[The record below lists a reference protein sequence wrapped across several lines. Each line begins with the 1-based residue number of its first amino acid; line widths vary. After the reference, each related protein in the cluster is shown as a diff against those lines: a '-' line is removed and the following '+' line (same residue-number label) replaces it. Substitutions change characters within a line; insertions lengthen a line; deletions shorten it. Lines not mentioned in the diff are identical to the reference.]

1 MAYCEIFL
9 IFAEK
14 YKTINHMLD
23 KERGLYI
30 AHCANGALSITG
42 KMANRHGLIAGAT
55 GTGKTVTLQVMAET
69 FCQAG
74 VPCFMAD
81 MKGDLSGI
89 SQVGKM
95 SGFIEK
101 RLPEFEIA
109 DPQFQSCPVRF
120 FDVFGEQGH
129 PMRATISQMGPQLLS
144 RLMQLNETQDG
155 VLNIVF
161 RIADERGL
169 LLDDLKDLRSMLDW
183 VSQHAKEYRTKYGT
197 VTSMSIGSIQR
208 ALLQLENQGAEK
220 FFGLPS
226 FDIYDLLQTDASGKG
241 IMNVLAA
248 DKLMLQPKLY
258 STFLLWLLSELYST
272 LPEVGDLPLPKL
284 VFFFDEAHM
293 LFTDTSKAL
302 LDKIEQVIRLIRSK
316 GVGIY
321 FITQSPTDIPE
332 TILGQLGNRVQHALR
347 AYTPKDQKAVKT
359 AADTFRANPAFKT
372 DEAIMNLETGEALV
386 SFLDEK
392 GAPSVVERA
401 KILFPLSQIGAIT
414 DGQRLDII
422 KQSRIY
428 GKYDETKERESAFEV
443 LIAEADRQLAE
454 QEQQETEIDIPKPTA
469 EAKAEKKKPGLL
481 GKVGKAIL
489 TAITSTLAAILGTYV
504 SDKVTGKKTKS
515 RTSATGRVV
524 KNATSAATRS
534 VTRELTRDILGNLIK

>member
-1 MAYCEIFL
+1 
-9 IFAEK
+9 
-14 YKTINHMLD
+14 MLD
-23 KERGLYI
+23 NERGLYI

-101 RLPEFEIA
+101 RLPEFGIEN
-109 DPQFQSCPVRF
+109 PQFQSCPVRF
-120 FDVFGEQGH
+120 YDVFGEQGH
-129 PMRATISQMGPQLLS
+129 PMRATISQMGPMLLS
-144 RLMQLNETQDG
+144 RLLQLNETQDG

-161 RIADERGL
+161 RIADDRGL
-169 LLDDLKDLRSMLDW
+169 LLIDLKDLRSMLDW
-183 VSQHAKEYRTKYGT
+183 VSKHAKEYTTKYGNISVQT
-197 VTSMSIGSIQR
+197 IGAIQR
-208 ALLQLENQGAEK
+208 ALLQLEAQGADK
-220 FFGLPS
+220 FFGEPS
-226 FDIYDLLQTDASGKG
+226 FDIYDLLQTEGGKG
-241 IMNVLAA
+241 VMSVLAA
-248 DKLMLQPKLY
+248 DKLMMQPKLY

-302 LDKIEQVIRLIRSK
+302 LDKIEQVIRLVRSK

-332 TILGQLGNRVQHALR
+332 VILGQLGNRVQHALR

-359 AADTFRANPAFKT
+359 AADTFRANPEFKT

-392 GAPSVVERA
+392 GAPNIVERA
-401 KILFPLSQIGAIT
+401 KVLFPLSQIGAVT
-414 DGQRLDII
+414 EGQRMDII
-422 KQSRIY
+422 KQSRVY
-428 GKYDETKERESAFEV
+428 GKYDTPIDRESAFEV
-443 LIAEADRQLAE
+443 LMAEA
-454 QEQQETEIDIPKPTA
+454 EQQMA
-469 EAKAEKKKPGLL
+469 ENEAAAQEEEKAKGKKKSGMMS
-481 GKVGKAIL
+481 KVWKAVL
-489 TAITSTLAAILGTYV
+489 TAITSTFATILGTYV

-515 RTSATGRVV
+515 KTSATGRVV

-534 VTRELTRDILGNLIK
+534 ITKELTRDILGNLVK

>member
-1 MAYCEIFL
+1 MF
-9 IFAEK
+9 
-14 YKTINHMLD
+14 D

-101 RLPEFEIA
+101 RLPEFEIES
-109 DPQFQSCPVRF
+109 PQFQACPVRF
-120 FDVFGEQGH
+120 YDVFGEQGH

-144 RLMQLNETQDG
+144 RLFELNETQAG
-155 VLNIVF
+155 VLHIAF
-161 RIADERGL
+161 RLADEKGWLLDDIKDLRL
-169 LLDDLKDLRSMLDW
+169 LLDYI
-183 VSQHAKEYRTKYGT
+183 AKHSKEITLKYGT
-197 VTSMSIGSIQR
+197 VTSMSIGAIQR
-208 ALLQLENQGAEK
+208 AILLLESQGADR
-220 FFGLPS
+220 FFGQPS
-226 FDIYDLLQTDASGKG
+226 FDIYDLMQTEGGKG
-241 IMNVLAA
+241 VMSVLAA
-248 DKLMLQPKLY
+248 DKLMMQPKLY

-272 LPEVGDLPLPKL
+272 LPEVGDMELPKL

-293 LFTDTSKAL
+293 LFNDTSKAL

-332 TILGQLGNRVQHALR
+332 NILGQLGNRVQHALR

-386 SFLDEK
+386 SFLDPK
-392 GAPSVVERA
+392 GAPTVVERA
-401 KILFPLSQIGAIT
+401 KILFPLSQIGAVT
-414 DGQRLDII
+414 EGQRLDII
-422 KQSRIY
+422 KQSRIF
-428 GKYDETKERESAFEV
+428 GKYDTPIDRESAFEV
-443 LIAEADRQLAE
+443 LMAEAEQQMAE
-454 QEQQETEIDIPKPTA
+454 QEEENA
-469 EAKAEKKKPGLL
+469 AKAEEKESASGKKKSGIM
-481 GKVGKAIL
+481 GKVMKAIL
-489 TAITSTLAAILGTYV
+489 TAVTSTFATILGTYI

-534 VTRELTRDILGNLIK
+534 VTRELTRDILGNLVK

>member
-1 MAYCEIFL
+1 
-9 IFAEK
+9 
-14 YKTINHMLD
+14 
-23 KERGLYI
+23 
-30 AHCANGALSITG
+30 
-42 KMANRHGLIAGAT
+42 MANRHGLIAGAT
-55 GTGKTVTLQVMAET
+55 GTGKTVTLQVMAES

-101 RLPEFEIA
+101 RLPEFFPSENGEQGSQL
-109 DPQFQSCPVRF
+109 PFEFQSCPVRF
-120 FDVFGEQGH
+120 YDVFGEQGH
-129 PMRATISQMGPQLLS
+129 PMRATVSQMGPQLLS
-144 RLMQLNETQDG
+144 RLLGLNETQDG

-161 RIADERGL
+161 RVADERGWL
-169 LLDDLKDLRSMLDW
+169 IDDLKDLRSVLDF
-183 VSQHAKEYRTKYGT
+183 VSKHAKEYATKYGN
-197 VTSMSIGSIQR
+197 VAAASVGAIQR
-208 ALLQLENQGAEK
+208 ALLQLESQGADK
-220 FFGLPS
+220 FFGLPA
-226 FDIYDLLQTDASGKG
+226 FNINDLLATVPDGSAAGVKG
-241 IMNVLAA
+241 VMSVLAA
-248 DKLMLQPKLY
+248 GKLMMQPKLY

-272 LPEVGDLPLPKL
+272 LPEVGDLDKPKL

-293 LFTDTSKAL
+293 LFDGTSKAL

-321 FITQSPTDIPE
+321 FITQNPTDIPE
-332 TILGQLGNRVQHALR
+332 SILGQLGNRVQHALR

-422 KQSRIY
+422 RQSSIY
-428 GKYDETKERESAFEV
+428 GTYDKPIDRESAFEV
-443 LIAEADRQLAE
+443 LLAEEERQLEAVEQEKAAKEQAEAEEKA
-454 QEQQETEIDIPKPTA
+454 
-469 EAKAEKKKPGLL
+469 AKEEKEEKKKPGIMS
-481 GKVGKAIL
+481 KVWKAVL
-489 TAITSTLAAILGTYV
+489 TAITSTIATIFGTWV
-504 SDKVTGKKTKS
+504 SNKVSGKKSRS
-515 RTSATGRVV
+515 RTSAKEKVV
-524 KNATSAATRS
+524 KNATSAATR
-534 VTRELTRDILGNLIK
+534 TITKELTRDILGNLK

>member
-1 MAYCEIFL
+1 MY
-9 IFAEK
+9 
-14 YKTINHMLD
+14 D

-42 KMANRHGLIAGAT
+42 KMANRHGLVAGAT

-101 RLPEFEIA
+101 RLPEFGIEN
-109 DPQFQSCPVRF
+109 PEFQACPVRF
-120 FDVFGEQGH
+120 FDVYGEQGH
-129 PMRATISQMGPQLLS
+129 PMRATVSQMGPQLLS
-144 RLMQLNETQDG
+144 RLLQLNETQDG
-155 VLNIVF
+155 VLNITF

-169 LLDDLKDLRSMLDW
+169 LIDDLKDLRSMLDW
-183 VSQHAKEYRTKYGT
+183 VSKHAKEYTTKYGNISTAT
-197 VTSMSIGSIQR
+197 VGAIQR
-208 ALLQLENQGAEK
+208 SLLQLEAQGADK

-226 FDIYDLLQTDASGKG
+226 FNIQDLLQTQDGKG

-258 STFLLWLLSELYST
+258 STFLLWLLSELYTT
-272 LPEVGDLPLPKL
+272 LPEVGDQPLPKL

-332 TILGQLGNRVQHALR
+332 VILGQLGNRVQHALR
-347 AYTPKDQKAVKT
+347 AYTPKDQKAVKV
-359 AADTFRANPAFKT
+359 AADTFRANPEFKT

-392 GAPSVVERA
+392 GAPGIVERA

-414 DGQRLDII
+414 EGQRLDII
-422 KQSRIY
+422 KQSGIY
-428 GKYDETKERESAFEV
+428 GKYDTTVDRESAFEV
-443 LIAEADRQLAE
+443 LIAEAEQAQRELAE
-454 QEQQETEIDIPKPTA
+454 AAKETEIVVPTGPAEKP
-469 EAKAEKKKPGLL
+469 EKEEKKKSGIMP
-481 GKVGKAIL
+481 KVWKAIL
-489 TAITSTLAAILGTYV
+489 TAVTSTIAAIFGSWV
-504 SDKVTGKKTKS
+504 SGKVSGKKTKS
-515 RTSATGRVV
+515 RTSAKERVV
-524 KNATSAATRS
+524 KNATSAATR
-534 VTRELTRDILGNLIK
+534 TITKELTRDILGNLIK

>member
-1 MAYCEIFL
+1 MY
-9 IFAEK
+9 
-14 YKTINHMLD
+14 D

-101 RLPEFEIA
+101 RLPEFGIEN
-109 DPQFQSCPVRF
+109 PEFQSCPVRF
-120 FDVFGEQGH
+120 FDVYGEQGH

-169 LLDDLKDLRSMLDW
+169 LLIDLKDLRAMLDW
-183 VSQHAKEYRTKYGT
+183 VSQHAKEYTTKYGNISAPT
-197 VTSMSIGSIQR
+197 IGAIQR
-208 ALLQLENQGAEK
+208 ALLQLENQGADK
-220 FFGLPS
+220 FFGEPS
-226 FDIYDLLQTDASGKG
+226 FDIYDLMQTEGGKG

-258 STFLLWLLSELYST
+258 STFLLWLLSEFYST
-272 LPEVGDLPLPKL
+272 LPEVGDMELPKL

-332 TILGQLGNRVQHALR
+332 NILGQLGNRVQHALR

-359 AADTFRANPAFKT
+359 AADTFRANPDFKT

-392 GAPSVVERA
+392 GAPSIVERA
-401 KILFPLSQIGAIT
+401 KILFPLSQIGAVT
-414 DGQRLDII
+414 EGQRLDII

-428 GKYDETKERESAFEV
+428 GKYDTPVDRESAFEV
-443 LIAEADRQLAE
+443 LMAEAEQQLAE
-454 QEQQETEIDIPKPTA
+454 QQEEA
-469 EAKAEKKKPGLL
+469 AAAEEAKAAGKAGKEEKKKSGMMS
-481 GKVGKAIL
+481 KVLKAIL
-489 TAITSTLAAILGTYV
+489 TAVTSTFAAILGTYV

-515 RTSATGRVV
+515 KTSATGRVV
-524 KNATSAATRS
+524 KNATSAATR
-534 VTRELTRDILGNLIK
+534 TATKELTRDILGNLIK

>member
-1 MAYCEIFL
+1 MY
-9 IFAEK
+9 
-14 YKTINHMLD
+14 D

-109 DPQFQSCPVRF
+109 DPQFQACPVRF
-120 FDVFGEQGH
+120 YDVFGEQGH

-169 LLDDLKDLRSMLDW
+169 LLIDLKDLRSMLDW
-183 VSQHAKEYRTKYGT
+183 VSKHAKEYTTKYGNISVQT
-197 VTSMSIGSIQR
+197 VGAIQR
-208 ALLQLENQGAEK
+208 ALLQLEAQGADK
-220 FFGLPS
+220 FFGEPS
-226 FDIYDLLQTDASGKG
+226 FDIYDLMQTEGGKG
-241 IMNVLAA
+241 VMSVLAA
-248 DKLMLQPKLY
+248 DKLMMQPKLY

-272 LPEVGDLPLPKL
+272 LPEVGDMELPKL

-293 LFTDTSKAL
+293 LFNDTSKAL

-332 TILGQLGNRVQHALR
+332 NILGQLGNRVQHALR

-359 AADTFRANPAFKT
+359 AADTFRANPDFKT

-386 SFLDEK
+386 SFLDPK
-392 GAPSVVERA
+392 GAPTVVERA
-401 KILFPLSQIGAIT
+401 KILFPLSQIGAVT
-414 DGQRLDII
+414 EGQRLDII

-428 GKYDETKERESAFEV
+428 GKYDNPIDRESAFEV
-443 LIAEADRQLAE
+443 LMAEA
-454 QEQQETEIDIPKPTA
+454 EQQMQAA
-469 EAKAEKKKPGLL
+469 EEEAADKEEEKAAAKTGKEKPGIMS
-481 GKVGKAIL
+481 KVMKAII
-489 TAITSTLAAILGTYV
+489 TAVTSTLAAILGTYV
-504 SDKVTGKKTKS
+504 SNKVTGKQTKS
-515 RTSATGRVV
+515 KTSGTGRVV
-524 KNATSAATRS
+524 KNATSAATR
-534 VTRELTRDILGNLIK
+534 TITKELTRDILGNLIK